1 MTDQQQQVALRT
13 AHPLVM
19 LKNELDRRSE
29 SFKFALPSHIS
40 PEKFIRVVITAV
52 QNSPD
57 LQACTHQS
65 IFNAC
70 LRAAQDGLLPDGKEG
85 AIVPYADGQKEKA
98 QWQVMIGGL
107 RKLVM
112 NAGVLSD
119 WNVQVVQEGDEFEYQ
134 LGDNPFIH
142 HKPSATGGRAR
153 KVLFAYSIATYPDG
167 TKSREVMNGDQIA
180 DIMRL
185 SKAKKGPWSN
195 PVFYPEM
202 ARKTVARLHS
212 KQLPKATDLLN
223 PIFQRED
230 EALAESN
237 AQAATHRNRIE
248 EARRPASI
256 EQALEAFAAP
266 DLPATPASGP
276 IPVDNAGVEGGEQG
290 ASKAS
295 AESGAQADRA
305 PAAVDENAE
314 QQKLVEAFKRGQA
327 AKAAG
332 HQRKA
337 VPPEYREADQTRA
350 ALCWQTGFD
359 GAPMPEFGE

>member
-1 MTDQQQQVALRT
+1 
-13 AHPLVM
+13 
-19 LKNELDRRSE
+19 
-29 SFKFALPSHIS
+29 
-40 PEKFIRVVITAV
+40 
-52 QNSPD
+52 
-57 LQACTHQS
+57 
-65 IFNAC
+65 
-70 LRAAQDGLLPDGKEG
+70 
-85 AIVPYADGQKEKA
+85 
-98 QWQVMIGGL
+98 
-107 RKLVM
+107 
-112 NAGVLSD
+112 
-119 WNVQVVQEGDEFEYQ
+119 
-134 LGDNPFIH
+134 
-142 HKPSATGGRAR
+142 
-153 KVLFAYSIATYPDG
+153 
-167 TKSREVMNGDQIA
+167 MNGDQIA

-237 AQAATHRNRIE
+237 AQAAAHRNRIE

-295 AESGAQADRA
+295 AESAAQADRA

-314 QQKLVEAFKRGQA
+314 HLLVEAFKRGQA

-332 HQRKA
+332 HNRKA
-337 VPPEYREADQTRA
+337 IPPEYREANATRE
-350 ALCWQTGFD
+350 ALCWQAGYD
-359 GAPMPEFGE
+359 GGTMPEFEE